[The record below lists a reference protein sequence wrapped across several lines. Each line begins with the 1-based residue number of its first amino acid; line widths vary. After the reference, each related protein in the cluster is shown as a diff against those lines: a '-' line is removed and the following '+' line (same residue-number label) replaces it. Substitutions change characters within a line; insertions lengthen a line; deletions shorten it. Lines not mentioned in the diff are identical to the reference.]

1 MLKYYEVF
9 CGKDST
15 DMSNTTES
23 LEMYLENILL
33 LQNNIGRVRSIDIAH
48 KTGYSKPS
56 VSRAVKLLQK
66 DTCIEIDEDGYI
78 TLTEKGREIASKIL
92 DRHKIISDFF
102 KSLGVDEKT
111 ASEDAC
117 RIEHVISDESFEK
130 LKNFIS
136 KDNV

>member
-1 MLKYYEVF
+1 
-9 CGKDST
+9 
-15 DMSNTTES
+15 MSNTTES

-33 LQNNIGRVRSIDIAH
+33 LQNSIGRVRSIDIAH

-66 DTCIEIDEDGYI
+66 DVCIDIDADGYI
-78 TLTEKGREIASKIL
+78 TLTEKGRDIATKIL

-102 KSLGVDEKT
+102 ISLGVDEET

-117 RIEHVISDESFEK
+117 RIEHVISDQSFEK
-130 LKNFIS
+130 LKNFLN
-136 KDNV
+136 KGN